1 MGNPDNLFDSMVREA
16 MEEVGNNGW
25 KNASDKAVTLA
36 AFGMMAE
43 KIDKR
48 INRLVKPAWLVGI
61 SVAGSAIFF
70 IIRGVMGVD

>member
-1 MGNPDNLFDSMVREA
+1 MPNPNNLFDSMVKEA
-16 MEEVGNNGW
+16 LEEVGNHGW

-36 AFGMMAE
+36 AFGMLAE
-43 KIDKR
+43 KMDRR

-70 IIRGVMGVD
+70 IASKMMGLD